1 VNGLAERN
9 RILAGHTG
17 LQLIERNIQIARD
30 MKRGNELAFVA
41 ETARSIIQGPV
52 RRKQRPQPRYQSRI
66 AVNAVFQPVSDIL
79 AAIPNVFSAVRHIFT
94 PVQGVLAPVAHI
106 FQPVEA
112 AAVIIGIADVL
123 TPVAH
128 ILLPVTHVL
137 AAVTDIFAPVTH
149 IFSAVAHVLCPI
161 PDDGRTVLRGCSRS
175 LAGLREQYRTTQ
187 G

>member
-1 VNGLAERN
+1 
-9 RILAGHTG
+9 
-17 LQLIERNIQIARD
+17 

-66 AVNAVFQPVSDIL
+66 AVNAVFQPIPDIL
-79 AAIPNVFSAVRHIFT
+79 AAIPNVFSAVRHILT

-106 FQPVEA
+106 F
-112 AAVIIGIADVL
+112 
-123 TPVAH
+123 
-128 ILLPVTHVL
+128 
-137 AAVTDIFAPVTH
+137 
-149 IFSAVAHVLCPI
+149 SAVAYVLCPI